1 MVKKFFESYWF
12 NVVLAVLAGLL
23 AVMQEVWIG
32 TAFSFLGFFGLGTA
46 VAFCFSWGAEVIGK
60 IFFKEGFEF
69 KWSDVLVGGIAGTIT
84 VLLLVL
90 LL

>member
-12 NVVLAVLAGLL
+12 NVVLAVLAGILALL
-23 AVMQEVWIG
+23 QEVWIG
-32 TAFSFLGFFGLGTA
+32 TTMTFLASLGYGAA

-69 KWSDVLVGGIAGTIT
+69 KWSDVLVGGIVGTVAVLILA
-84 VLLLVL
+84 LLL
-90 LL
+90 